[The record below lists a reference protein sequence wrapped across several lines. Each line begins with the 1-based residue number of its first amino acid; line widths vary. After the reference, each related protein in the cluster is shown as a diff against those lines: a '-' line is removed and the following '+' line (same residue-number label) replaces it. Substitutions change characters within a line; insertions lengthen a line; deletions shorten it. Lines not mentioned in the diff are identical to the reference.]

1 MSDKSSP
8 DEGRSPNATF
18 FNDDD
23 PNIAYSR
30 VWFYIL
36 KSQRKFFLKFSQALK
51 DQGLGDPVWYEILY
65 EIDQA
70 GPDGKLMGELEPRL
84 LLPQYGLSRHIARME
99 KASLLRREYISDGR
113 RKQVLFLTDEGARRL
128 EIVWPLYL
136 DTLKSEMGPLL
147 DTDEAYDLARFLLR
161 LLP

>member
-1 MSDKSSP
+1 MSNQETTKRNPSSNADFFG
-8 DEGRSPNATF
+8 DE
-18 FNDDD
+18 D

-36 KSQRKFFLKFSQALK
+36 KSQRKFFLKFSQTLK
-51 DQGLGDPVWYEILY
+51 DHGLGDPSWYEILF
-65 EIDQA
+65 EINLA
-70 GPDGKLMGELEPRL
+70 GPNGKLMGELETKL
-84 LLPQYGLSRHIARME
+84 LLPQYGLSRHVARME
-99 KASLLRREYISDGR
+99 KADLLRREYISDGR
-113 RKQVLFLTDEGARRL
+113 RKQVLFLTDEGTRRL
-128 EIVWPLYL
+128 GIVWPLYL

>member
-1 MSDKSSP
+1 MSENCATPEDTPS
-8 DEGRSPNATF
+8 NAAF

-51 DQGLGDPVWYEILY
+51 EQGLGDPVWYEILY
-65 EIDQA
+65 EIRLA
-70 GPDGKLMGELEPRL
+70 EPDGKLMGDLESKL
-84 LLPQYGLSRHIARME
+84 LLPQYSLSRHVSRIESAGLIRRDYIA
-99 KASLLRREYISDGR
+99 DGR
-113 RKQVLFLTDEGARRL
+113 RKQVLFLTDLGSERL
-128 EIVWPLYL
+128 DSVWPLYL
-136 DTLKSEMGPLL
+136 GTLKAEMGPLL
-147 DTDEAYDLARFLLR
+147 DTDDAYDLARFLLR

>member
-1 MSDKSSP
+1 MSEKTSS
-8 DEGRSPNATF
+8 DTKSPNAVYF
-18 FNDDD
+18 GDDD

-36 KSQRKFFLKFSQALK
+36 KNQRKFILKFSQALK
-51 DQGLGDPVWYEILY
+51 DEGLGDPVWYEILF

-70 GPDGKLMGELEPRL
+70 GPTGKLMGELEPKL
-84 LLPQYGLSRHIARME
+84 LLPQYGLSRHVSRME
-99 KASLLRREYISDGR
+99 KANLLRREHISDGR
-113 RKQVLFLTDEGARRL
+113 RKQVLFLTTEGTRRL

-136 DTLKSEMGPLL
+136 NTLKAEMGPLL
-147 DTDEAYDLARFLLR
+147 NTDEAYDLARFLLR

>member
-1 MSDKSSP
+1 MSEKTVSP
-8 DEGRSPNATF
+8 KTNADF

-36 KSQRKFFLKFSQALK
+36 KSQRKFLLKFSHVLK
-51 DQGLGDPVWYEILY
+51 EQGLGDPVWYEILY

-70 GPDGKLMGELEPRL
+70 GSNGRRLGELETKL
-84 LLPQYGLSRHIARME
+84 LLPQYGLSRHVSRLNDAGLI
-99 KASLLRREYISDGR
+99 RREFISEGR
-113 RKQVLFLTDEGARRL
+113 RKQVLFLTPQGAERL
-128 EIVWPLYL
+128 KKIWPLYL
-136 DTLKSEMGPLL
+136 DTLKAEMGPLL
-147 DTDEAYDLARFLLR
+147 DTEEAYDLARFLLR